1 MGRMKLAVKR
11 IESSNGKQVTFSK
24 RKAGLEKKAKELAV
38 LCDINVLLI
47 LFSPASKLS
56 WINGCKEYGLFS
68 PSYAHMHVYIHT
80 FIHTFM
86 H

>member
-1 MGRMKLAVKR
+1 MKLAVKR
-11 IESSNGKQVTFSK
+11 IESSNGQQVTFSK

-68 PSYAHMHVYIHT
+68 SHHAWCMHAMHT
-80 FIHTFM
+80 
-86 H
+86 